1 MTVKNGSR
9 YVEESRGFPVGAASV
24 EERAAARTA
33 DEEVPVRPIR
43 LLLADD
49 HALVLQAVRFAL
61 EPNPEI
67 EIVAEARSGSEVL
80 PRVGE
85 ASPDV
90 VLLDIRMPG
99 IDGLDLLD
107 RLQQQYPETKVVVLS
122 GVDDPE
128 LAAETIRRGAKAF
141 LGKGVDPSEIAP
153 VLRQVFE
160 GALVTES
167 IGSAAAA
174 AELSS
179 DEFGLTARER
189 EIFER
194 VATGRSNKQIAGE
207 FWLSEQTIKYHLTNV
222 YRKLGVSSRT
232 EAARFAYDH
241 SLAGN
246 DSPSQ
251 DRKRQLNG

>member
-1 MTVKNGSR
+1 
-9 YVEESRGFPVGAASV
+9 VEVS
-24 EERAAARTA
+24 
-33 DEEVPVRPIR
+33 VRPIR

-61 EPNPEI
+61 EPYPEI
-67 EIVAEARSGSEVL
+67 EIVGEARSGSEVL

-85 ASPDV
+85 TRPDL

-99 IDGLDLLD
+99 IDGIQLLD

-128 LAAETIRRGAKAF
+128 VAAETIRRGAKAF
-141 LGKGVDPSEIAP
+141 LGKGIDPADIAP

-160 GALVTES
+160 GEVVTHS
-167 IGSAAAA
+167 MGSAGGV
-174 AELSS
+174 AELAS
-179 DEFGLTARER
+179 DEFGLTPRER
-189 EIFER
+189 EILER
-194 VATGRSNKQIAGE
+194 VATGRSNKQIAAE

-241 SLAGN
+241 GLAPN
-246 DSPSQ
+246 SSSRD
-251 DRKRQLNG
+251 DRKQRLNNG